1 MNHPSQGI
9 FGYSWGVYAA
19 KWRDG
24 DTAGGGVRRF
34 HVCTNCA
41 KPEDQP
47 DVLIRQVPRNPE
59 HRPKCYRCGI
69 PLGMSAV

>member
-1 MNHPSQGI
+1 MTEPQPL
-9 FGYSWGVYAA
+9 GYSWGVYAA

-24 DTAGGGVRRF
+24 DSEHQGGVRRF
-34 HVCTNCA
+34 HVC
-41 KPEDQP
+41 PECLTPKDRF
-47 DVLIRQVPRNPE
+47 DVIVQQVPRNPD